1 MSLIPERTVYS
12 VQRRLLWPDH
22 PTVVKAVQRGLN
34 VLGWTLLEDGVFGK
48 QTLRV
53 VKRFQETRGLT
64 VDGKFGP
71 LSSKRLAMELPSYV
85 SASVPQR
92 LLEGFSRGES
102 GDLIGAVNWSVY
114 GGVDC
119 GYLQRR
125 VFAGSYEV
133 AEVVDEAFDPL
144 YQFDLLARTLRER
157 YSAYQKLGNW
167 NERSWRLAALHHNWP
182 WAANELANGR
192 LLPNREAIWVPEG
205 TRFDDGAP
213 VVTWKDWAD
222 FYCGLPN
229 SHDHPGLVT
238 RYVENW
244 IANAY

>member
-1 MSLIPERTVYS
+1 LFG
-12 VQRRLLWPDH
+12 RR
-22 PTVVKAVQRGLN
+22 
-34 VLGWTLLEDGVFGK
+34 
-48 QTLRV
+48 TLRV
-53 VKRFQETRGLT
+53 VKRFQQTRGLT

-71 LSSKRLAMELPSYV
+71 LSSKKLAMELPSYV
-85 SASVPQR
+85 STSVPQR

-167 NERSWRLAALHHNWP
+167 NERSWRLAALHHHWP
-182 WAANELANGR
+182 HGANELAYGR
-192 LLPNREAIWVPEG
+192 SLPDKEQTWLQGA
-205 TRFDDGAP
+205 RFDNGAP
-213 VVTWKDWAD
+213 VVTWYDVAAW
-222 FYCGLPN
+222 YCGLPN
-229 SHDHPGLVT
+229 PHGHPGLVT
-238 RYVENW
+238 RYVDTW
-244 IANAY
+244 RADL